1 MTAKRNDSTFIKG
14 NYLIY
19 KSKIEF
25 DEHYY
30 YSKNQSSIDSMKKT
44 FYPNKSGDLI
54 LKETTEFKN
63 GQGTTTI
70 TK

>member
-54 LKETTEFKN
+54 LKETIEFKN
-63 GQGTTTI
+63 GQATTTI
-70 TK
+70 NK